1 MESTVLSLGK
11 SVLSGALGYAASAV
25 AQEVALQLGIQGDHS
40 FITDELEM
48 MQAFLMASHEDQ
60 EGNKVV
66 KTWVKQ
72 VREVAYD
79 VEDCLQD
86 FAVRLEN
93 LSWWHIPF
101 RLLDRRR
108 VAEEMKELRLKVED
122 VSQRNLRYRLIEG
135 SSSKPTVTAERST
148 ISTEVLLHI
157 AEATRRAALQ
167 QNKKVDLVKLITEDA
182 DDLGVIAVWAPS
194 SDVGVTSIIRAA
206 YDAKNVKVK
215 FQCRAWVRLMHPF
228 HPSDFFISLVRQ
240 FYMHSCEETGK
251 ATEGT
256 TTGME
261 VTKKMAAQDNLV
273 DEFNRYVT
281 QKSYLVII
289 NNVSTIE
296 EWDWIKTYFPS
307 KRGSRIIVSTQK
319 FEVAS
324 LCTKQPHM
332 VSEIDQKWSFDKDF
346 YVFYYTKV
354 DTLIKEDDK
363 AKPISTEPAGE
374 EHVNNP
380 THATTVAAAS
390 EEDELIDRKAAKNT
404 VIRLIDQRGYVITI
418 CGMGGIG
425 KTTLVRDLYQQE
437 LGEMF
442 QRHAWLTMSRSFE
455 HHEFL
460 RELFRKLRRE
470 DTKKAGKLQSAS
482 SEKEHKSKEKKKQI
496 LFEKLAKIL
505 LEQKCL
511 IVLDDLSSTVELQW
525 VLDLLPVNT
534 PNRIVVTTRELDI
547 AKYCSLEEQIYNLE
561 LLDCKESNLLFAK
574 KVFKDIREKENF
586 DHNPDMIEQAN
597 LVLKKCGGLPLA
609 ISIVGS
615 FLATKP
621 KTAMEWSNLN
631 THISAELE
639 SNPELGM
646 IKTVLTSS
654 YDGLPYHLKSCFLY
668 WSIFPEGHDI
678 RWTRLVRR
686 WIAEQYARGTR
697 NKTAEEIGNNYITEL
712 INRNMVRPPKRT
724 AHVHSSGRLGFLQI
738 HDLIREI
745 GITKSTEENLVFTI
759 ENGCNLDTQGK
770 IRHLAISSSWTR
782 NKTAFEHGLDFS
794 HLRSLTVF
802 GGWES
807 FFISEQ
813 MKLLRVLDLE
823 DTMGLTDNHLHQ
835 ICQLFHLNYLSLR
848 RCEGILRLPNS
859 LGNLKHL
866 QTLDV
871 EDTSIINLPRSIIKL
886 RKLQYL
892 RVGFVP
898 EDDDEKQESTDGF
911 HHIHRWLNYLSFH
924 LYPRTGC
931 LFLCYRSLYYL
942 LASLLWL
949 FIITGN
955 LLYLIGKFSR
965 VYVKEDF
972 SGLSASFMGLE
983 PHGVKFPRGIRK
995 LKALHTMG
1003 VVNINGGNAILED
1016 LQFLTELR
1024 KLRVTGL
1031 NKKNCMKFFSA
1042 IANHKCLESLSMR
1055 SEGKP
1060 GFFGCL
1066 GDPSSLHMNLQSL
1079 ELYGNLVEMPKW
1091 IDGLKNLV
1099 KLVLRSSRISE
1110 HDVAMQILGK
1120 LPNLAILRLLWHS
1133 FEGEEVC
1140 FSFHTGAFPSL
1151 MVLELGV
1158 QDNLQSVKFK
1168 AGANP
1173 KLELLVFSCR
1183 PEDANIGLFS
1193 GLPSLTS
1200 LKEFMLDSDNYTIE
1214 FMENLRNQLARNL
1227 NGPVLK
1233 RYNYSS

>member
-11 SVLSGALGYAASAV
+11 SMLSRALGYASSAV

-48 MQAFLMASHEDQ
+48 MQAFLMTAHEDQ
-60 EGNKVV
+60 QDNKVV

-101 RLLDRRR
+101 RLLDRRH
-108 VAEEMKELRLKVED
+108 VAEEMKELRFKVED

-135 SSSKPTVTAERST
+135 SCSKPTATAERST

-157 AEATRRAALQ
+157 AEATRRTALQ

-182 DDLGVIAVWAPS
+182 DDLGVIAVWAAS

-206 YDAKNVKVK
+206 YDDKNVKVK

-228 HPSDFFISLVRQ
+228 NPRDFFISLVRQ

-281 QKSYLVII
+281 QTSYLVII
-289 NNVSTIE
+289 NDVSSIE

-307 KRGSRIIVSTQK
+307 KSGSRIIVSTQK

-324 LCTKQPHM
+324 LCTKQPHT

-346 YVFYYTKV
+346 YVFYYRKV

-363 AKPISTEPAGE
+363 AKPSSIEPAGE

-390 EEDELIDRKAAKNT
+390 EEDELIDRKAAKNK
-404 VIRLIDQRGYVITI
+404 VIRLIDQRGYVITN

-455 HHEFL
+455 HQEFL

-470 DTKKAGKLQSAS
+470 DTKKDGKLHSAS

-547 AKYCSLEEQIYNLE
+547 AKCCSLEEEQIYNLE

-574 KVFKDIREKENF
+574 KVFKNIREKENF

-621 KTAMEWSNLN
+621 KTSMEWRNLN

-654 YDGLPYHLKSCFLY
+654 YD
-668 WSIFPEGHDI
+668 
-678 RWTRLVRR
+678 
-686 WIAEQYARGTR
+686 
-697 NKTAEEIGNNYITEL
+697 
-712 INRNMVRPPKRT
+712 
-724 AHVHSSGRLGFLQI
+724 
-738 HDLIREI
+738 
-745 GITKSTEENLVFTI
+745 
-759 ENGCNLDTQGK
+759 
-770 IRHLAISSSWTR
+770 
-782 NKTAFEHGLDFS
+782 
-794 HLRSLTVF
+794 
-802 GGWES
+802 
-807 FFISEQ
+807 
-813 MKLLRVLDLE
+813 
-823 DTMGLTDNHLHQ
+823 
-835 ICQLFHLNYLSLR
+835 
-848 RCEGILRLPNS
+848 
-859 LGNLKHL
+859 
-866 QTLDV
+866 
-871 EDTSIINLPRSIIKL
+871 
-886 RKLQYL
+886 
-892 RVGFVP
+892 
-898 EDDDEKQESTDGF
+898 
-911 HHIHRWLNYLSFH
+911 
-924 LYPRTGC
+924 
-931 LFLCYRSLYYL
+931 
-942 LASLLWL
+942 
-949 FIITGN
+949 
-955 LLYLIGKFSR
+955 
-965 VYVKEDF
+965 
-972 SGLSASFMGLE
+972 
-983 PHGVKFPRGIRK
+983 
-995 LKALHTMG
+995 
-1003 VVNINGGNAILED
+1003 
-1016 LQFLTELR
+1016 ELR

-1031 NKKNCMKFFSA
+1031 NKKNCRKFFSA

-1066 GDPSSLHMNLQSL
+1066 GDPSSLHISLQSL

-1110 HDVAMQILGK
+1110 HDVAMQVLGK

-1140 FSFHTGAFPSL
+1140 FSFHPGAFRSL

-1200 LKEFMLDSDNYTIE
+1200 LKEFMLDSDNYKIE
-1214 FMENLRNQLARNL
+1214 FMENLRNQLARNS

-1233 RYNYSS
+1233 RYNYNS